1 MTILNDFCQ
10 MMNDPD
16 EDIRLDVLIS
26 TDREKSIY
34 EKWVQIFNSV
44 TPFNIPQG
52 VALISSSFKMGK
64 RDCIIFLA
72 YMKFFEQ
79 RLQTLK
85 RDDGSMPSPNEMM
98 AHMMNA
104 ATEEGGSDDE
114 SPIYIG

>member
-1 MTILNDFCQ
+1 
-10 MMNDPD
+10 
-16 EDIRLDVLIS
+16 
-26 TDREKSIY
+26 
-34 EKWVQIFNSV
+34 
-44 TPFNIPQG
+44 
-52 VALISSSFKMGK
+52 
-64 RDCIIFLA
+64 
-72 YMKFFEQ
+72 MKFFEQ